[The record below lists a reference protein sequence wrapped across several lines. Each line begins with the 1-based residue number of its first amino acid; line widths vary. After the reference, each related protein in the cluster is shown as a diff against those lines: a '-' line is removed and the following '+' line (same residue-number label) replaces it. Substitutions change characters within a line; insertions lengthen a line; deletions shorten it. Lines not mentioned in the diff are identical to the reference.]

1 MYIAYKSKVYVA
13 FWFLDIYDLYWE
25 RNMFCCIFFYWVY
38 IFFLLNIVQ
47 AGSAIGKYSIVPYP
61 DEDKGEMY
69 NTNIHFSYLKCIR
82 ETSRKL
88 EESSLGVQGKLPWG
102 IDI

>member
-1 MYIAYKSKVYVA
+1 MICIEKGICFVVYS
-13 FWFLDIYDLYWE
+13 FIEYTF
-25 RNMFCCIFFYWVY
+25 
-38 IFFLLNIVQ
+38 FFLLNIVQ

-88 EESSLGVQGKLPWG
+88 EESSLGVQGKLP
-102 IDI
+102 